1 MYKSRRLG
9 VIELIVSI
17 LLVVLGVYTLSSPGA
32 ALESA
37 VIIYGILAVV
47 MGVFDIV
54 VYVRLERRT
63 GFAPVISLVT
73 GIISL
78 LAGAMILL
86 EPVAGV
92 LALSWLFPIWFIC
105 HCISRLMNLGLTR
118 LAAGRAFYYL
128 ALVLNILGLIVGI
141 VMCFS
146 PLFSVLT
153 LAYMVGFYLILLG
166 IDGSVMAVSNFTRR

>member
-1 MYKSRRLG
+1 MYKSRGLG

-17 LLVVLGVYTLSSPGA
+17 LLVVLGVYTLSSTGA

-63 GFAPVISLVT
+63 GFGPVISLVT
-73 GIISL
+73 GIISI
-78 LAGAMILL
+78 LAGVMILL

-118 LAAGRAFYYL
+118 LAAGMAFYYL

-166 IDGSVMAVSNFTRR
+166 IDGIVMAVSNFTRR